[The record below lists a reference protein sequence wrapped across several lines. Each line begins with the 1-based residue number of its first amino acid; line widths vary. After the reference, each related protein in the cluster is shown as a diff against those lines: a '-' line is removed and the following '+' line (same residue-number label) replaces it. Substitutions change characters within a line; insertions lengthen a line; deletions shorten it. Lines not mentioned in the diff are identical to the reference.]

1 MSCMFQPQ
9 QLQGHKEGRGTA
21 LLGCVAISLH
31 HQPRHPPPPQALL
44 PLPKSKASSCC
55 CSGHTALVGT
65 FWLSTV
71 YFSLEQTLLTPLLG
85 KNEVR
90 QMEVSQNPPAGPY
103 SAENQKRTYI
113 YFRGPISSFFTRVIY
128 WLVHVCFVPEEKTLP
143 PLWKVHIKWLKEH
156 YLPYQF
162 HQSL

>member
-31 HQPRHPPPPQALL
+31 HRPRHPPPPQALL
-44 PLPKSKASSCC
+44 PLPKSKASSRC

-90 QMEVSQNPPAGPY
+90 QMEVSQNPP
-103 SAENQKRTYI
+103 QDHTLLKTR
-113 YFRGPISSFFTRVIY
+113 RGPTYTFGALSVPSLLESFIDLCMSV
-128 WLVHVCFVPEEKTLP
+128 L
-143 PLWKVHIKWLKEH
+143 
-156 YLPYQF
+156 YLRKRHF
-162 HQSL
+162 HPSERYT